1 MRSLSRV
8 VFIPKRARPA
18 SIPVILSLCIA
29 SSLVISGKVLAADG
43 DQTPVEALTATFGT
57 PKDFADKFEASVKDR
72 SNQVVG
78 LLIAASGFTYAIR
91 VFTH

>member
-1 MRSLSRV
+1 MRSLCRV
-8 VFIPKRARPA
+8 ILFSQRSRPA
-18 SIPVILSLCIA
+18 SVPAILSLCIA
-29 SSLVISGKVLAADG
+29 SSFIISGKALASE
-43 DQTPVEALTATFGT
+43 QTPVEALTATFGT

-78 LLIAASGFTYAIR
+78 LLIAASGFTYAVR

>member
-8 VFIPKRARPA
+8 ILFSQRTRPP
-18 SIPVILSLCIA
+18 SVPVILSLCIA
-29 SSLVISGKVLAADG
+29 SSLVISGKALATEE
-43 DQTPVEALTATFGT
+43 TPVEALKQTFGT
-57 PKDFADKFEASVKDR
+57 PKEFADKFEASVKDR

-78 LLIAASGFTYAIR
+78 LLIAASGFTYAVR

>member
-1 MRSLSRV
+1 MRPLSRV
-8 VFIPKRARPA
+8 ILLSQRIRPA
-18 SIPVILSLCIA
+18 SIFLVLSLCITLA
-29 SSLVISGKVLAADG
+29 VIVPRKALADN

-72 SNQVVG
+72 SNQVIG